1 MKEVYSEIQINA
13 SASVVWDI
21 LTDFE
26 KFGEWNPFIKEI
38 SGTLKE
44 GSELRIFIEPPNSK
58 GMEFKP
64 TLKKVETEKKIQWLG
79 KIWIPKL
86 FDGEHSWTINQID
99 DNTVLFIQ
107 KERFTGIFIP
117 FFSKLL
123 KNTKSG
129 FEMMNQNLKQRAEE
143 MMG

>member
-1 MKEVYSEIQINA
+1 MKEIYSEIQINA
-13 SASVVWDI
+13 SASVVWGI
-21 LTDFE
+21 LTDFD

-64 TLKKVETEKKIQWLG
+64 TLKKVEMEKKIKWLG
-79 KIWIPKL
+79 KVWIPKL
-86 FDGEHSWTINQID
+86 IDGEHSWIINQID

-107 KERFTGIFIP
+107 KERFTGIFVP

-129 FEMMNQNLKQRAEE
+129 FEMMNQNLKQRAEK

>member
-99 DNTVLFIQ
+99 DNIVLFIQ

>member
-1 MKEVYSEIQINA
+1 MLQQVLYGIYLQILRSLEN
-13 SASVVWDI
+13 
-21 LTDFE
+21 
-26 KFGEWNPFIKEI
+26 
-38 SGTLKE
+38 GTH
-44 GSELRIFIEPPNSK
+44 S
-58 GMEFKP
+58 
-64 TLKKVETEKKIQWLG
+64 LKKVETEKKIQWLG

-117 FFSKLL
+117 FFTKLL

>member
-1 MKEVYSEIQINA
+1 MKEVYSEIQIKA
-13 SASVVWDI
+13 SASVVWGI

-107 KERFTGIFIP
+107 KERFTGIFVP

-129 FEMMNQNLKQRAEE
+129 FEMMNQNLKQRSEE
-143 MMG
+143 LMG

>member
-26 KFGEWNPFIKEI
+26 KFGEWNPFITEI
-38 SGTLKE
+38 SGKLKE
-44 GSELRIFIEPPNSK
+44 GSELRVFMEPPNSK

-117 FFSKLL
+117 FFTKLL

>member
-44 GSELRIFIEPPNSK
+44 GSELRVFMEPPNSK

-79 KIWIPKL
+79 KVWIPKL

-117 FFSKLL
+117 FFTKLL

>member
-1 MKEVYSEIQINA
+1 MKEVYSEIQIKA
-13 SASVVWDI
+13 SASVVWGI

-107 KERFTGIFIP
+107 KERFTGIFVP

>member
-1 MKEVYSEIQINA
+1 MKEIYSEIIINT
-13 SASVVWDI
+13 SAQVVWNI

-44 GSELRIFIEPPNSK
+44 GSQLRIFIEPPNSK

-64 TLKKVETEKKIQWLG
+64 TLKKVETEKRIQWLG
-79 KIWIPKL
+79 KVWIPKL
-86 FDGEHSWTINQID
+86 FDGEHSWSINQIN
-99 DNTVLFIQ
+99 DNSVLFIQ
-107 KERFTGIFIP
+107 KERFTGIFVP
-117 FFSKLL
+117 FFAELL

-129 FEMMNQNLKQRAEE
+129 FEMMNEALKKEAEE
-143 MMG
+143 I

>member
-26 KFGEWNPFIKEI
+26 KFGEWNPFITKI

-58 GMEFKP
+58 AMEFKP

-79 KIWIPKL
+79 RVWIPKL
-86 FDGEHSWTINQID
+86 FDGEHRWIINSID

-107 KERFTGIFIP
+107 KERFAGILVP
-117 FFSKLL
+117 FFTKLL

-129 FEMMNQNLKQRAEE
+129 FELMNQNLKQRAEE
-143 MMG
+143 LMV

>member
-1 MKEVYSEIQINA
+1 M
-13 SASVVWDI
+13 
-21 LTDFE
+21 
-26 KFGEWNPFIKEI
+26 
-38 SGTLKE
+38 
-44 GSELRIFIEPPNSK
+44 EPPNSK

-79 KIWIPKL
+79 KVWIPKL
-86 FDGEHSWTINQID
+86 FDGEHRWIINQID

-107 KERFTGIFIP
+107 KERFTGIFVP